1 MQTIKEFISKWEE
14 AEIEWMKSMVSKLK
28 DLKTSVYAFT
38 EKEEYKGRINE
49 EINGLYKEAN
59 QKIKDFQVENQM
71 SQKEF
76 DDVNYLTH
84 AGCSDK
90 TREEIWTKIKK
101 RVNKEAKMKALKLQ
115 YQVEKKAGK
124 VLKVDLYINSIGE
137 LNGTVQGE
145 KATVNLTTI
154 LAGGYNIQR
163 LHIRTI
169 VR

>member
-1 MQTIKEFISKWEE
+1 MKTIEKFFEIWE
-14 AEIEWMKSMVSKLK
+14 AKEIEWYFSMVKELK
-28 DLKTSVYAFT
+28 DLRVSAYAFAEE
-38 EKEEYKGRINE
+38 EKYKGRYSE
-49 EINGLYKEAN
+49 EINLLYKEAN
-59 QKIKDFQVENQM
+59 QKIKDFQVKNQI
-71 SQKEF
+71 SANEF
-76 DDVNYLTH
+76 QNINDLTLNYP
-84 AGCSDK
+84 
-90 TREEIWTKIKK
+90 EESKKAIWEKIRK

-124 VLKVDLYINSIGE
+124 VLNVDLYINSIGE

-163 LHIRTI
+163 LHVRTI

>member
-1 MQTIKEFISKWEE
+1 MKTIEKFFEMWE
-14 AEIEWMKSMVSKLK
+14 AKEIEWFQNMVTELK
-28 DLKTSVYAFT
+28 DLKISAYSFT
-38 EKEEYKGRINE
+38 ENPEYKGRLNDKIN
-49 EINGLYKEAN
+49 LFYKEAN
-59 QKIKDFQVENQM
+59 QKVKDFQIENQM

-84 AGCSDK
+84 NGCSDK
-90 TREEIWTKIKK
+90 TKEEIWTKIKK

-163 LHIRTI
+163 LHVRTI